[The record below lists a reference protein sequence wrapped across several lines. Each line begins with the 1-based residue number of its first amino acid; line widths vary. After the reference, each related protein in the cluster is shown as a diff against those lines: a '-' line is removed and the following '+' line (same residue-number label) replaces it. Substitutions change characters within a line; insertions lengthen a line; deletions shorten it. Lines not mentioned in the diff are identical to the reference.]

1 VAKAKVVWLP
11 EALEDVARLYDF
23 LAEKNEQSARNA
35 ADRIAYVA
43 RALEDFSDMGQPM
56 QDGVRRQVFV
66 HFGAGAYVIRYRR
79 NDLGDVVVVR
89 VWHSRERREA

>member
-11 EALEDVARLYDF
+11 EALEDVAPLYDF
-23 LAEKNEQSARNA
+23 LVGKNEQAARNA

-43 RALEDFSDMGQPM
+43 RQLEDFPDLGQPM
-56 QDGVRRQVFV
+56 QDGVRRQVFL
-66 HFGAGAYVIRYRR
+66 HFGAGAYVVRYRR
-79 NDLGDVVVVR
+79 NDLGNVVVVR

>member
-1 VAKAKVVWLP
+1 VAKAKLVWLP

-23 LAEKNEQSARNA
+23 LAEKSDEAARKA

-43 RALEDFSDMGQPM
+43 RALEDFPDMGQPM

-66 HFGAGAYVIRYRR
+66 QFGAGAHVIRYRR
-79 NDLGDVVVVR
+79 NDLGNVVGVR
-89 VWHSRERREA
+89 VWHSRERRET

>member
-23 LAEKNEQSARNA
+23 LVERNEQMARNA
-35 ADRIAYVA
+35 AVRIAHVA
-43 RALEDFSDMGQPM
+43 RELENFPDMGQPM
-56 QDGVRRQVFV
+56 QDGLRRQVFAQ
-66 HFGAGAYVIRYRR
+66 FGAGAYVIRYRR
-79 NDLGDVVVVR
+79 DDQGNVVLLR